1 MLSILANTVEQSKK
15 ASLHQ
20 VQLSLITERERKE
33 EIFKMVF
40 AFEDFVR
47 RYGQYH
53 LNESVSQLNI
63 ANNKLGKWKY
73 FNLNYSNLGKKDAV
87 LHNSSFF
94 PITEYSNL
102 YFNNFEISCD
112 PSNLPIMIGFQQ
124 GDLFT
129 NRANFT
135 QNHMFCK
142 PMVWKT
148 NDILKG
154 PSQ

>member
-1 MLSILANTVEQSKK
+1 MANILENTVEQSKK

-73 FNLNYSNLGKKDAV
+73 FNLNYSNPGKKMQYYIIAIFSD
-87 LHNSSFF
+87 NGNIQTF
-94 PITEYSNL
+94 
-102 YFNNFEISCD
+102 IS
-112 PSNLPIMIGFQQ
+112 
-124 GDLFT
+124 T
-129 NRANFT
+129 
-135 QNHMFCK
+135 
-142 PMVWKT
+142 
-148 NDILKG
+148 ILKFLVILAICQ
-154 PSQ
+154 S